1 MFSLIN
7 LKADNIAPLV
17 MIAAAAI
24 GGYFLWT
31 YAKKNRAAA
40 DAASNASA
48 QTTSVA
54 NANAGTIATLQAL
67 FGGATGQGASAAAG
81 QPTYSAPLSNAGSNP
96 VGHGSSTGNS
106 PVTQGI

>member
-31 YAKKNRAAA
+31 WAKQNNAASAAA
-40 DAASNASA
+40 SATAA
-48 QTTSVA
+48 TTSNVA
-54 NANAGTIATLQAL
+54 NANAGTISTLQAL
-67 FGGATGQGASAAAG
+67 FGGGAATPSTMGG
-81 QPTYSAPLSNAGSNP
+81 QPTYSAPMAQPGANP

-106 PVTQGI
+106 SVTQGV

>member
-31 YAKKNRAAA
+31 WAKKNRAAA
-40 DAASNASA
+40 DAASNATA

-54 NANAGTIATLQAL
+54 NANAGTITTLQAL
-67 FGGATGQGASAAAG
+67 FGGSATAPPVMGGQA
-81 QPTYSAPLSNAGSNP
+81 TYSAPLSNAGSNP

-106 PVTQGI
+106 PVTQGV